1 MGKQSGVSIPS
12 MKEIAKLPLWAQVA
26 FAARCA
32 RRVQALFAQF
42 WAAAPSEHVKAI
54 DRAITLAEASAASPA
69 SASESVTAYARAAAT
84 AAADASDARAGAHT
98 ATRAARAAATAAR
111 AAYAATRAAR
121 AAATRAARA
130 AATAAGAA
138 AYVDASRAAIRR
150 DFELLLELAKGREGV
165 PAWTDETPVPPEVF
179 GPMWAERAPGG
190 WPPLKDDKEPLHLK
204 IEIAVPSGMDDA
216 ESKAFN
222 ERVASFFAKLSG
234 AHVAFGGTGLRLL
247 DHSSSAPLPELD
259 EEPIGVG
266 SGCGGAGRGC

>member
-98 ATRAARAAATAAR
+98 
-111 AAYAATRAAR
+111 
-121 AAATRAARA
+121 ATRAARA